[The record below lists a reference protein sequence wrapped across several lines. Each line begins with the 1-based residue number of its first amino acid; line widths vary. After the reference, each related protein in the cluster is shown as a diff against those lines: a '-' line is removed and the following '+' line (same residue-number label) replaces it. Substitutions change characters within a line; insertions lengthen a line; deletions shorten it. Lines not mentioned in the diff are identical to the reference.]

1 MTEDRFKE
9 LRNALEKLD
18 NDENGKGSW
27 TYRVLN
33 LIRNNPKID
42 LSELSQITGN
52 NQNELLDYILELY
65 DLGLILGHEIGYSLS
80 PNGKEFL
87 KKLSET

>member
-1 MTEDRFKE
+1 MTEERFKE
-9 LRNALEKLD
+9 IKDALEKLD
-18 NDENGKGSW
+18 NENGKGSW

-42 LSELSQITGN
+42 LTELSQIIGN
-52 NQNELLDYILELY
+52 NGKELFDYILDLF

-80 PNGKEFL
+80 PLGKEFL
-87 KKLSET
+87 KELAG